1 MSDYA
6 VTIELPDHKRGDRW
20 PGVPVGG
27 PVIIDGVQP
36 ANSLTRIR
44 WHFVHRGSNTVYRM
58 DSDATQSPDASI
70 TIGNAVTWSWS
81 IAEVEEFLQRGGQ
94 WDWDAEFYEAG
105 KDTPLTLYKG
115 VLTVNADTTKTVS

>member
-27 PVIIDGVQP
+27 PVLIDGVQP
-36 ANSLTRIR
+36 VNALTRIR
-44 WHFVHRGSNTVYRM
+44 WHFVHRGSGTVYRM
-58 DSDATQSPDASI
+58 DSMTTESPDAAI

-81 IAEVEEFLQRGGQ
+81 IGEVQDFLPRAGQ
-94 WDWDAEFYEAG
+94 WDWDAEFYETG
-105 KDTPLTLYKG
+105 EESPLTLYKG
-115 VLTVNADTTKTVS
+115 TIIVNADTTKTAV

>member
-1 MSDYA
+1 
-6 VTIELPDHKRGDRW
+6 
-20 PGVPVGG
+20 VPVGG
-27 PVIIDGVQP
+27 PVIIDGVQTE
-36 ANSLTRIR
+36 NSLTRIR